1 MVLSVSLKIF
11 SRGSDS
17 MWAAHKQAGK
27 HMGKQIK
34 QNDYWL
40 LLAFVSEAFY
50 DHKKKKKRRT
60 GEWRNS
66 EFEYLQYY

>member
-1 MVLSVSLKIF
+1 
-11 SRGSDS
+11 

-50 DHKKKKKRRT
+50 DQKKKKKKWRT

-66 EFEYLQYY
+66 EFEYFQYYWGNETNLDIFIFSHN

>member
-1 MVLSVSLKIF
+1 MF
-11 SRGSDS
+11 SCGSDS

-34 QNDYWL
+34 HNDHWL

-50 DHKKKKKRRT
+50 DQNIKKWRT
-60 GEWRNS
+60 GERRNFKIYNMIEQPQKYS
-66 EFEYLQYY
+66 FFL